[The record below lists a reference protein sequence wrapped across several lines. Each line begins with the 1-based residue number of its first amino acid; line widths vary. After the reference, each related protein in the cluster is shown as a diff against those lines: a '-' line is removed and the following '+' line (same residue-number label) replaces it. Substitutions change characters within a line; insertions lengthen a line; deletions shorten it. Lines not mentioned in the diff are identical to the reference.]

1 MKTMSK
7 MLSLV
12 GLTAVLSLTSC
23 ASEIT
28 LQEAL
33 DIIDSYD
40 QAAVSEKYESGEVT
54 GKAFVREATGIFEAS
69 FAAAGLEVGKEYKET
84 FSVTPTCVTRNDLNL
99 NLDDLVGA
107 GGNLD
112 FDDDFYTFYKVG
124 SNGLRVVINVEEQ
137 TLTQPVISI
146 KCEGE
151 FNVND
156 EGLMTNM
163 TMSAD
168 ISMGETNTASVE
180 MSYEYSYTLK

>member
-33 DIIDSYD
+33 DIINSYD

-99 NLDDLVGA
+99 NLDD
-107 GGNLD
+107 
-112 FDDDFYTFYKVG
+112 
-124 SNGLRVVINVEEQ
+124 
-137 TLTQPVISI
+137 
-146 KCEGE
+146 
-151 FNVND
+151 
-156 EGLMTNM
+156 
-163 TMSAD
+163 
-168 ISMGETNTASVE
+168 
-180 MSYEYSYTLK
+180 